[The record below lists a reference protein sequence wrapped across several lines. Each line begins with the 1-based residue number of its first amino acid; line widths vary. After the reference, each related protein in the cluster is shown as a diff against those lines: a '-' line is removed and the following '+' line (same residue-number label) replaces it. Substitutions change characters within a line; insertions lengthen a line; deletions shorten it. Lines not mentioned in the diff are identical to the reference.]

1 MQFSHL
7 TPVPLSTRL
16 FLPFISAL
24 LLHFIAVLWFRRKK
38 ERRRGRRIRDRK
50 EERGG
55 EKRER
60 RKKEG
65 ISKEL
70 SSRPV
75 IRADATLIILL
86 FDGIR
91 ARGDFVVANR
101 RGQSGLV
108 AASNEK
114 VASVPVKIAR
124 LAMNTQIEFFP
135 RIFTFTISLIRTC
148 SKNSPVRCMRPQ
160 ESITISHEELK

>member
-24 LLHFIAVLWFRRKK
+24 LLHFIAVLWFRGKK
-38 ERRRGRRIRDRK
+38 ERRRGRGIRDRK
-50 EERGG
+50 EERRKKGTT
-55 EKRER
+55 
-60 RKKEG
+60 KKEG
-65 ISKEL
+65 ISREL

-135 RIFTFTISLIRTC
+135 RISFTISLIRTC
-148 SKNSPVRCMRPQ
+148 SKNSPRMRPQ
-160 ESITISHEELK
+160 ESTTISHEELI